1 MMRKKKSPKG
11 TLTIARLTRIEKMVK
26 ALELKLDA
34 MREDIK
40 MGKQHLNPQIKSV
53 RKDMKKMIGHWPH
66 HHGGHKGG
74 SRRLQL

>member
-1 MMRKKKSPKG
+1 MHKKKNPKG
-11 TLTIARLTRIEKMVK
+11 TITVARLTRIEKMVK

-53 RKDMKKMIGHWPH
+53 RKDMKEMTRHWPH
-66 HHGGHKGG
+66 APGGHKGR
-74 SRRLQL
+74 SRRFQL